1 MILLVTGWFDKTDQY
16 GRRTGE
22 KEFLV
27 SHGIDLNTDQTVIT
41 SCDPPSRIPGAR
53 FDNNYQEWVID

>member
-1 MILLVTGWFDKTDQY
+1 MIILITGWFDEFDRY
-16 GRRTGE
+16 GHRTGK

-27 SHGIDLNTDQTVIT
+27 SHGIDPDTGRTVIT

-53 FDNNYQEWVID
+53 FDDDYQEWVID